1 MITPRPEFM
10 IVTPAIAQMWLTKN
24 VNNRNLRQRK
34 VDAYAS
40 AMRAGDWIASGDS
53 IKFDPDENLLD
64 GQHRLAAV
72 VASGVSIT
80 VLVVWDVSPEAQAVV
95 DTGARRTSG
104 DTLKLS
110 GYQNW
115 NLLAACARI
124 ALDWEEGLYR
134 RSGQTK
140 VRREVTNREIL
151 NWAEK
156 NDDALVAVTHASRL
170 RKAIPVPP
178 SVIAFVF
185 MTLARID
192 EAEAHGF
199 FHDMENMQTHGKGD
213 PLHTLLR
220 RYALAA
226 KARERLDVAQHLFLL
241 FRTWNARRSHEDL
254 HNLRIGNTWTGGGK
268 TRPIAIPL
276 PK

>member
-10 IVTPAIAQMWLTKN
+10 IVTPRIAQAWLTKN
-24 VNNRNLRQRK
+24 SNNRNLRPRK
-34 VDAYAS
+34 VDAYAA

-53 IKFDPDENLLD
+53 IKFDPDGNLLD

-110 GYQNW
+110 GYANW
-115 NLLAACARI
+115 NMLAACARI
-124 ALDWEEGLYR
+124 ALDWDEGLYR
-134 RSGQTK
+134 RSGQVK

-151 NWAEK
+151 NWVEK
-156 NDDALVAVTHASRL
+156 NDDAHGAVTEATRL

-192 EAEAHGF
+192 ATEAHDF
-199 FHDMENMQTHGKGD
+199 FDDIENMQTRGKGD

-220 RYALAA
+220 RYGWAT

-241 FRTWNARRSHEDL
+241 FRTWNARRSHEVL
-254 HNLRIGNTWTGGGK
+254 HNLRIGNTGTGGGK
-268 TRPIAIPL
+268 PRPIAIPV